1 VEVVNQAETGRTQR
15 VNPYTVVPDGVAA
28 LIDVEKSR
36 QGGVND
42 SLSLPVKR
50 NFYVFARS
58 PNRNFLTT

>member
-1 VEVVNQAETGRTQR
+1 

-50 NFYVFARS
+50 NFYVFTRP
-58 PNRNFLTT
+58 PNRNFLTR